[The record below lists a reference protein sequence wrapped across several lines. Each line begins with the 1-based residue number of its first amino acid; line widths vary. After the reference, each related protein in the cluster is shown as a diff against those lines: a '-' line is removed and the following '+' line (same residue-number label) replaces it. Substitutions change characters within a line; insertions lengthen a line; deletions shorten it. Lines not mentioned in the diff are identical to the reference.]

1 MPRLI
6 LLLLLATAGCS
17 YGYDTPDF
25 RRTPAAAEFGR
36 RPAMVAPADNP
47 TTPAKV
53 ALGAQLFAD
62 PALSGDGRSAC
73 ATCHQPERGFADG
86 RAVAEGNGG
95 RRLVRHTPTIF
106 NAGYAPSL
114 FWDGRSPGLE
124 DQALRPIISGGEM
137 ARHPAVL
144 IETVANRPAYVT
156 AFAAAFPGTG
166 VSEANVARALAAYQ
180 RTVVSGEAPFD
191 RFVAGDRAAISP
203 AAARGFALFT
213 GKAHCAACHTG
224 WLLSDGKFHDV
235 GLPDTDLGRGGITNN
250 KAFDHAFRT
259 PSLREIG
266 RTAPY
271 MHNGSLPTLAA
282 VVEHYATMKTRRSS
296 TPPPITLD
304 AGERADLV
312 AFLES
317 LDSADR

>member
-1 MPRLI
+1 MKRLLP
-6 LLLLLATAGCS
+6 LLLLAGCS

-25 RRTPAAAEFGR
+25 GHTPAAADFR
-36 RPAMVAPADNP
+36 QRPAMVVPADNP

-62 PALSGDGRSAC
+62 PALSGDGGMSC
-73 ATCHQPERGFADG
+73 ATCHQPDKGFADG
-86 RAVAEGNGG
+86 QDVARGEGG

-106 NAGYAPSL
+106 NAAYAPNL
-114 FWDGRSPGLE
+114 FSDGRSSGLE

-144 IETVANRPAYVT
+144 IDTVAAKPAYVS
-156 AFAAAFPGTG
+156 AFARAFPGSG
-166 VSEANVARALAAYQ
+166 VSEANIARALAAYQ
-180 RTVVSGEAPFD
+180 RTIVSGEAPFD
-191 RFVAGDRAAISP
+191 RFLAGDSSAISP

-213 GKAHCAACHTG
+213 GKAKCAACHSG
-224 WLLSDGKFHDV
+224 WLLSDGQFHDV
-235 GLPDTDLGRGGITNN
+235 GLPDSDFGRGGISNN

-271 MHNGSLPTLAA
+271 MHNGSL
-282 VVEHYATMKTRRSS
+282 K
-296 TPPPITLD
+296 TLD
-304 AGERADLV
+304 AVVAHYAEIKVTRRVGPQRITLTKAEQAELV
-312 AFLES
+312 AFLQT
-317 LDSADR
+317 LDSE

>member
-1 MPRLI
+1 MKQLI
-6 LLLLLATAGCS
+6 PLLLFAVAGCS

-25 RRTPAAAEFGR
+25 SRTPAAAEFRR
-36 RPAMVAPADNP
+36 RPEMLVPADNP
-47 TTPAKV
+47 VTPAKV

-62 PALSGDGRSAC
+62 PALAGDGGMSC
-73 ATCHQPERGFADG
+73 ATCHVPERGFADG
-86 RAVAEGNGG
+86 LDVARGQGG

-106 NAGYAPSL
+106 NAAYAPNL
-114 FWDGRSPGLE
+114 FWDGRSTGLE
-124 DQALRPIISGGEM
+124 DQALRPITSGGEM

-144 IETVANRPAYVT
+144 IDAVAGQPRYVA

-166 VSEANVARALAAYQ
+166 VSEANVARAIAAYE
-180 RTVVSGEAPFD
+180 RTIVSGEAPFD
-191 RFVAGDRAAISP
+191 RFIAGDAGAISP

-213 GKAHCAACHTG
+213 DKARCAACHSG

-235 GLPDTDLGRGGITNN
+235 GLPDSDFGRGGIINN

-271 MHNGSLPTLAA
+271 MHDGSL
-282 VVEHYATMKTRRSS
+282 K
-296 TPPPITLD
+296 TLD
-304 AGERADLV
+304 AVVAHYADIRVMRRVGPQRITLRPAERAALV
-312 AFLES
+312 AFLQT
-317 LDSADR
+317 LDSD